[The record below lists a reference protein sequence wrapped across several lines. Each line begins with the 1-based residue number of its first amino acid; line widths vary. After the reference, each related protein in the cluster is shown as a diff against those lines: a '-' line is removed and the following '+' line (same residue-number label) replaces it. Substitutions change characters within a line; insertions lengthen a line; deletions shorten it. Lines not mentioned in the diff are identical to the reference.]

1 MYKMIVAQLTGSV
14 GEQLFQYAAARN
26 FSLIYNC
33 DLLVDSSWFV
43 KNKKNKINPTKI
55 GIGGFNTIFGLAG
68 SVIINNFLRKKEQF
82 YFVRY
87 PETANYKVIRENKKE
102 LTKEL
107 YTTNPPF
114 LMSGDFKSET
124 YFEDNISQIK
134 EDLTVNV
141 SFLRKIEILANEII
155 KPNSVAIYIKKNTVT
170 KNQNIVQNEIDLD
183 YYQKAID
190 ILTNENIIN
199 DFIFFTD
206 VDDDVIQ
213 QLKIK
218 GTSSVQ
224 KLFEDEL
231 EWKNLFLMSRCKFF
245 IADNSATS
253 WWAAWLNFTD
263 KRTVIIPQSF
273 QFDYPNIT
281 HNKVGIQ
288 QNWIKV

>member
-1 MYKMIVAQLTGSV
+1 MYKMIVVQLTGSI
-14 GEQLFQYAAARN
+14 GDQLFQYAAARN

-33 DLLVDSSWFV
+33 DLLVDSTWFV
-43 KNKKNKINPTKI
+43 KNKKNKINPNKI
-55 GIGGFNTIFGLAG
+55 GIGGFNTVFGLAG

-155 KPNSVAIYIKKNTVT
+155 KPNSVAVYISKNTIT
-170 KNQNIVQNEIDLD
+170 KNQNVVENLIDLD

-190 ILTNENIIN
+190 SFSNESTVN

-206 VDDDVIQ
+206 VDEQIINKFKVQGNIKIQ
-213 QLKIK
+213 R
-218 GTSSVQ
+218 
-224 KLFEDEL
+224 LFENEL
-231 EWKNLFLMSRCKFF
+231 EWKNLFLMSKCKHL

-253 WWAAWLNFTD
+253 WWAAWLNYTD
-263 KRTVIIPQSF
+263 KRTIVIPQSF

-281 HNKVGIQ
+281 HNKIGIQ